1 MCENILKA
9 EGIEIKIEE
18 VNGLKTINI
27 VQADNCNI
35 KFKGNIILENT
46 KEEFSAI
53 PIQIREQL
61 KGYAEIVEE
70 KDGEA
75 IFDINTSR
83 GNYYCSIKTI
93 VVDESKEYLKMNNWL
108 MNADKINDYKEDELD
123 LDECNNKV
131 KYLVSKAKDMNFKF
145 EFSHD
150 GDEYDDCY
158 SLYVP
163 VKGFNMDKVKGF
175 LTLWEDYNDELGK
188 VLD

>member
-61 KGYAEIVEE
+61 KSYANTIEE
-70 KDGEA
+70 KNGET
-75 IFDINTSR
+75 IFDIDTCA
-83 GNYYCSIKTI
+83 NYYCSVKTI
-93 VVDESKEYLKMNNWL
+93 IADESKEELKMNNWL
-108 MNADKINDYKEDELD
+108 MNAEKINEYKDDVNVEEYNEKVQD
-123 LDECNNKV
+123 LV
-131 KYLVSKAKDMNFKF
+131 KKAKDMNFIF

-163 VKGFNMDKVKGF
+163 VKDLNMDKVKEF
-175 LTLWEDYNDELGK
+175 LTLWEDYNEELGK
-188 VLD
+188 LLD

>member
-27 VQADNCNI
+27 IQAENCNI

-53 PIQIREQL
+53 PIQIRDQL
-61 KGYAEIVEE
+61 KGYATTIEE
-70 KDGEA
+70 KNGET
-75 IFDINTSR
+75 IFDIDTCA
-83 GNYYCSIKTI
+83 NYYCSINTI
-93 VVDESKEYLKMNNWL
+93 ITDESKAFLKMNNWL
-108 MNADKINDYKEDELD
+108 MSAEKISENNEQD
-123 LDECNNKV
+123 LDIDKYNKKV
-131 KYLVSKAKDMNFKF
+131 QGLINKAKEMELIF

-163 VKGFNMDKVKGF
+163 VKGFSMDKVKEF
-175 LTLWEDYNDELGK
+175 LTLWEDYNDEMNELIE
-188 VLD
+188 

>member
-61 KGYAEIVEE
+61 KSYANTIEE
-70 KDGEA
+70 KNGET
-75 IFDINTSR
+75 IFDIDTCA
-83 GNYYCSIKTI
+83 NYYCSVKTI
-93 VVDESKEYLKMNNWL
+93 IADESKVN
-108 MNADKINDYKEDELD
+108 
-123 LDECNNKV
+123 
-131 KYLVSKAKDMNFKF
+131 
-145 EFSHD
+145 
-150 GDEYDDCY
+150 
-158 SLYVP
+158 
-163 VKGFNMDKVKGF
+163 
-175 LTLWEDYNDELGK
+175 
-188 VLD
+188 